1 MDWFTQLF
9 GFEES
14 DPTTTRRQLALEG
27 DTLVSRVNGRRVGV
41 GRFSTPSLAALR
53 EATRGIHRGESR
65 LLHRAVDDALA
76 LHAQPENAGATFQV
90 ASQFN
95 CLEFVSPRVVPE
107 DGVTG
112 YANDNTQGPA
122 CALAAAGAAV
132 WRHLY
137 APVGGQI
144 GQSADRQINN
154 LEGLQAV
161 ICPDRPLWTVRNG
174 YTFSSTAQLT
184 ALSERIAAHDRE
196 ALTGA
201 LRIGLQQGVEV
212 IFQSRF
218 VQAAGAPRVTQA
230 FCSALSCAYDPA
242 TPLQAWEPF
251 ARLVLDATY
260 EATLRAAALD
270 REEGGGSGTVWL
282 TFVGGGVFGNR
293 MAWIADAIGRAMGRA
308 RGLGLTVQ
316 IAHYRTISAPAAELI
331 DAAIAREED

>member
-1 MDWFTQLF
+1 MDWFEQLF
-9 GFEES
+9 GFVES
-14 DPTTTRRQLALEG
+14 DPDTTRRQLALEG

-41 GRFSTPSLAALR
+41 GRFSTPSLEALR
-53 EATRGIHRGESR
+53 ASTRGIDRGESR
-65 LLHRAVDDALA
+65 LLHCAVGDALS
-76 LHAQPENAGATFQV
+76 LHALPENAGATFQV

-95 CLEFVSPRVVPE
+95 CLEFASPGVVPE

-112 YANDNTQGPA
+112 YAYDNTQGPA
-122 CALAAAGAAV
+122 CALAAAGATV

-144 GQSADRQINN
+144 GQSATRQINN
-154 LEGLQAV
+154 LEGLQSV
-161 ICPDRPLWTVRNG
+161 ICPEEPLWTVRNG
-174 YTFSSTAQLT
+174 YTFSSTARLA
-184 ALSERIAAHDRE
+184 ALSERIAAQDRE
-196 ALTGA
+196 ALLGA
-201 LRIGLQQGVEV
+201 IRIGLQQGVEV
-212 IFQSRF
+212 TFQSRF
-218 VQAAGAPRVTQA
+218 VHATGAPRVTQA

-293 MAWIADAIGRAMGRA
+293 MTWIADAIGRAMAKAERM
-308 RGLGLTVQ
+308 GLTVQ
-316 IAHYRTISAPAAELI
+316 VAHYRNINERDAAQI
-331 DAAIAREED
+331 DAAIARERV